1 MALSIAVAVTANF
14 PRTEALILADAT
26 VNAIDYDVVKASSIE
41 RAKRDAYG
49 TRTPPSESA
58 MEEIVAQW
66 IADRA
71 TILLIPVALEFVGY
85 THYRSRSNKQGDQIE
100 NYDLSEMLKALR
112 EELEASCSRTRD
124 QVESIIGSAAQPRSL
139 PKISNA
145 GAMINPT
152 DRALA
157 RGLP

>member
-1 MALSIAVAVTANF
+1 MALSISATVTANF
-14 PRTEALILADAT
+14 PRTETMLLADAT
-26 VNAIDYDVVKASSIE
+26 ANHVEYAVMKDAAIDHAI
-41 RAKRDAYG
+41 RDAYG
-49 TRTPPSESA
+49 MRTPPSESA

-85 THYRSRSNKQGDQIE
+85 IHYRSRSNKQGDQIE
-100 NYDLSEMLKALR
+100 SYDLSEMLKALR
-112 EELEASCSRTRD
+112 EELEASCTRTWE
-124 QVESIIGSAAQPRSL
+124 QVESIIGSAAQPRAL
-139 PKISNA
+139 PKVSHS